1 MFLVELPKLADLTT
15 GHRLEDTLVVWRVFH
30 QRVKLWHRAFAIPLG
45 QPAQKIGRD
54 MIARVPPI
62 TARSPM
68 WWHEA
73 GTEANPIC
81 RCRVR
86 FVTQK

>member
-15 GHRLEDTLVVWRVFH
+15 GHCLEDMLVVWRVFH
-30 QRVKLWHRAFAIPLG
+30 QRVKLRHRAFAIPLG
-45 QPAQKIGRD
+45 QPVQKVGRD
-54 MIARVPPI
+54 MIAGVPPI

-68 WWHEA
+68 WWRQA

-81 RCRVR
+81 RPGAV
-86 FVTQK
+86 